1 MKLARG
7 IVSILMF
14 MLLFSFMSLPVFAMQ
29 TQSNG
34 RTGSSEQSS
43 VGSKQNVSGT
53 METGSEETTSVSSE
67 DSTSQDNSLS
77 QSSEISLPEVSVDSE
92 AAGIISKGTDATP
105 SNNFRPQTWLGS
117 CRGLDLYCN
126 AFGISIVA
134 VVIVAGKTRNLQ
146 SGGTGKKRYERK
158 PMTPKGKRILNEKY
172 YRNIKK

>member
-92 AAGIISKGTDATP
+92 AAGIISKGTDVTP
-105 SNNFRPQTWLGS
+105 SNTTQTWLGVVFWI
-117 CRGLDLYCN
+117 CI
-126 AFGISIVA
+126 AIGI
-134 VVIVAGKTRNLQ
+134 VVIVAATRKPPK
-146 SGGTGKKRYERK
+146 GGTGKKRYERK

>member
-92 AAGIISKGTDATP
+92 AAGIISKGTDVTAIQYHT
-105 SNNFRPQTWLGS
+105 NLVGS
-117 CRGLDLYCN
+117 CILDLYCN
-126 AFGISIVA
+126 WYFNCCCGDC
-134 VVIVAGKTRNLQ
+134 GGNQKTSKRRN
-146 SGGTGKKRYERK
+146 R
-158 PMTPKGKRILNEKY
+158 
-172 YRNIKK
+172 

>member
-53 METGSEETTSVSSE
+53 METGSEETTSFSSE

-92 AAGIISKGTDATP
+92 AAGIISKGTDVTP
-105 SNNFRPQTWLGS
+105 SNTTQTW
-117 CRGLDLYCN
+117 
-126 AFGISIVA
+126 FGVVFWICIAIGILIVV
-134 VVIVAGKTRNLQ
+134 VVIVAATRKPPK
-146 SGGTGKKRYERK
+146 GGTGKKRYERK

>member
-43 VGSKQNVSGT
+43 VRSKQNVSGT

-92 AAGIISKGTDATP
+92 AAGIISKGTDVTP
-105 SNNFRPQTWLGS
+105 SNTTQTWLGVVFWI
-117 CRGLDLYCN
+117 CI
-126 AFGISIVA
+126 AIGILIVV
-134 VVIVAGKTRNLQ
+134 VVIVAATRKPPK
-146 SGGTGKKRYERK
+146 GGTGKKRYERK

>member
-67 DSTSQDNSLS
+67 DSTHKITAFLKAVRF
-77 QSSEISLPEVSVDSE
+77 L
-92 AAGIISKGTDATP
+92 
-105 SNNFRPQTWLGS
+105 FRKFL
-117 CRGLDLYCN
+117 
-126 AFGISIVA
+126 
-134 VVIVAGKTRNLQ
+134 
-146 SGGTGKKRYERK
+146 
-158 PMTPKGKRILNEKY
+158 
-172 YRNIKK
+172 